1 MLAIS
6 GCQPPASAGTGQ
18 QAFSQFL
25 IETVTF
31 VLMAAFIYYWLVTRP
46 MEMKELKH
54 EKFLKEVKKGD
65 QVVLKSGIIAKL
77 QSSSEDFITVEIAPN
92 VKVKVEATAVQ
103 AYDPEKYK
111 KKDSGKEDAG
121 KKDAGKQDAGVSSA
135 RKKDKKK

>member
-1 MLAIS
+1 
-6 GCQPPASAGTGQ
+6 
-18 QAFSQFL
+18 
-25 IETVTF
+25 
-31 VLMAAFIYYWLVTRP
+31 
-46 MEMKELKH
+46 MKELKH